1 MQHFLIN
8 MEIDIIYDSSVDK
21 MDTTEIKIIYDTSM
35 DKMDT
40 TEIKINSDHVQ
51 TIQEDKMF
59 ELDEKEKSLPCIET
73 SQQDNDSKPDE
84 NYTICENDE
93 DTMSCNDF
101 MELQRR
107 CVELDVMFML

>member
-1 MQHFLIN
+1 
-8 MEIDIIYDSSVDK
+8 
-21 MDTTEIKIIYDTSM
+21 
-35 DKMDT
+35 MDT
-40 TEIKINSDHVQ
+40 TEIKINSDHLQ

-59 ELDEKEKSLPCIET
+59 EIDEKSLPCIET

-101 MELQRR
+101 MELRR
-107 CVELDVMFML
+107 KYVELDVMLM